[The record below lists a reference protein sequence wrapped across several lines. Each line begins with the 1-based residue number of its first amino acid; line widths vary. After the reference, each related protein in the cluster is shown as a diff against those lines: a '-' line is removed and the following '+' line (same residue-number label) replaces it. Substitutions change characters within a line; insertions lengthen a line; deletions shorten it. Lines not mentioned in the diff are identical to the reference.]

1 LNQVAANLANSPELT
16 RIAERILPLLLPY
29 GVEEVAFFGSVVRG
43 EATPESDL
51 DILVR
56 FESPT
61 RLPLGLFG
69 WMDLEEKLSEIVG
82 RKVDLV
88 SDRGISRHLRPYIE
102 SEKVVVYGPS

>member
-1 LNQVAANLANSPELT
+1 MNDVRVREDFQLL
-16 RIAERILPLLLPY
+16 AERMLPLLLPY
-29 GVEEVAFFGSVVRG
+29 GVEELAFFGSVVRG

-51 DILVR
+51 DVLVR

-61 RLPLGLFG
+61 RMPLGFFGLFE
-69 WMDLEEKLSEIVG
+69 LEEKLSALVG

-102 SEKVVVYGPS
+102 SEKVVVYVAAQR

>member
-1 LNQVAANLANSPELT
+1 MIHARANDDLALL
-16 RIAERILPLLLPY
+16 AERIVPLLLPY

-43 EATPESDL
+43 EATPDSDL
-51 DILVR
+51 DVSLR

-61 RLPLGLFG
+61 RKPLGFFGLFE
-69 WMDLEEKLSEIVG
+69 LEEKLSLLVG

-102 SEKVVVYGPS
+102 SEKVVVYGPAQ

>member
-1 LNQVAANLANSPELT
+1 MAQAQAIENLSLL
-16 RIAERILPLLLPY
+16 AEQILPLLLPY

-43 EATPESDL
+43 EATPDSDL
-51 DILVR
+51 DVLVR

-61 RLPLGLFG
+61 RMPLGFFGLFE
-69 WMDLEEKLSEIVG
+69 LEEKLSALVG

-102 SEKVVVYGPS
+102 SEKVVVYGAAQR